1 MPGWRDTI
9 ADHSTHRPRVPPF
22 AGPRR
27 NGARECPR
35 AITVKRL
42 NRRAARSIRMAV
54 LLVGPGLEGLEAEIA
69 LESFRYRD
77 APLVPRLG
85 EVLVLIGVIEA
96 DRAGVGQRA
105 RKISPLWM
113 RPSRGVMSFTLSLN
127 WHMRRRNWI
136 EQS

>member
-27 NGARECPR
+27 NATRECPR
-35 AITVKRL
+35 AIAVKRL
-42 NRRAARSIRMAV
+42 GRRAARSIRMAV
-54 LLVGPGLEGLEAEIA
+54 LLVGPGLEGLETEIA
-69 LESFRYRD
+69 FESFRYRD

-96 DRAGVGQRA
+96 DRAGIGQRA
-105 RKISPLWM
+105 GKIHVIDA
-113 RPSRGVMSFTLSLN
+113 RPVDRAHAHRAG
-127 WHMRRRNWI
+127 
-136 EQS
+136 